1 MKKKIVK
8 KERKKSPKK
17 KWGIFCALVIFVL
30 FLIYIFFSWPKT
42 RVLGLSTKLNGTE
55 IIRLI
60 NLERAKKGLAAV
72 TSNEKL
78 NQAARAKGESMFAQ
92 NYWAH
97 VAPDGTQ
104 PWQFISE
111 SGYAYQSAGE
121 NLARDFSDEK
131 KLMAGWL
138 NSPTHKANI
147 LNGNFSE
154 TGVAILDGEI
164 DGEPVLLVVSLFAQP
179 RINDAELPQ
188 IAVYQNSSDS
198 LVLAG
203 EVIPQG
209 QLTAKKSMT
218 FSLKQILFAFVVV
231 AFVAYLLYNL
241 TLTPRGRKRKK

>member
-1 MKKKIVK
+1 
-8 KERKKSPKK
+8 
-17 KWGIFCALVIFVL
+17 
-30 FLIYIFFSWPKT
+30 
-42 RVLGLSTKLNGTE
+42 
-55 IIRLI
+55 
-60 NLERAKKGLAAV
+60 
-72 TSNEKL
+72 
-78 NQAARAKGESMFAQ
+78 MFAQ

-164 DGEPVLLVVSLFAQP
+164 DGEPVLLVVNLFAQP
-179 RINDAELPQ
+179 RINDDELPQ

-203 EVIPQG
+203 EIIPQG
-209 QLTAKKSMT
+209 ELTAKKSLT
-218 FSLKQILFAFVVV
+218 FSLKQILFAFAVV

>member
-1 MKKKIVK
+1 MKKKIIK
-8 KERKKSPKK
+8 KGRKKSPQK

-42 RVLGLSTKLNGTE
+42 RVLGLSTKLNGAE

-72 TSNEKL
+72 TGNEKL
-78 NQAARAKGESMFAQ
+78 NQAAQAKGESMFAQ

-164 DGEPVLLVVSLFAQP
+164 DGEPVLLVVNLFAQP
-179 RINDAELPQ
+179 RINDDELPQ

-203 EVIPQG
+203 EIIPQG
-209 QLTAKKSMT
+209 ELTAKKSMT

>member
-164 DGEPVLLVVSLFAQP
+164 DGEPVLLVVNLFAQP
-179 RINDAELPQ
+179 RINDDELPQ

-203 EVIPQG
+203 EIIPQG
-209 QLTAKKSMT
+209 ELTAKKSMT
-218 FSLKQILFAFVVV
+218 FSLKQILFAFAVV